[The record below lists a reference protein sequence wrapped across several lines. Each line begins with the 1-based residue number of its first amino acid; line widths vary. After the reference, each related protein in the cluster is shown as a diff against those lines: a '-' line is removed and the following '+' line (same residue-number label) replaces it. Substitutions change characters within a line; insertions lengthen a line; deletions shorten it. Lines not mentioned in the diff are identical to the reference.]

1 MAKFTVMHES
11 DVAPSAT
18 YPAPFTRAD
27 GVLESRRVSPEGFST
42 WLIRATLADGATLEW
57 DGTHGDEG
65 IYVVDGALDVDGQ
78 RCEAD
83 GAIVVE
89 AGVACTAR
97 ARGATQ
103 IVHVGPYDPA
113 PPADGLYGAPGP
125 GKVVH
130 VVGPRGWF
138 ASGDRERVDARWFA
152 DSTCPTCRIS
162 FFHVRLTEGNR
173 KDIPHTH
180 TQDEIIHVLSGS
192 IVFARNE
199 YGPGTSL
206 VIPANMRYSVTTGPD
221 GIGFLNYR
229 RDVSVQGYGKIKGPE
244 LEGGIVRG
252 GTEVRDLVDVA
263 AR

>member
-1 MAKFTVMHES
+1 MNES
-11 DVAPSAT
+11 EVAPSVG
-18 YPAPFTRAD
+18 YPAPFTRAAN
-27 GVLESRRVSPEGFST
+27 VLESRRVSPDGFST

-57 DGTHGDEG
+57 DAVHGDEG
-65 IYVVDGALDVDGQ
+65 IYVLDGSLDIDGET
-78 RCEAD
+78 CGAD
-83 GAIVVE
+83 GAVVIE
-89 AGVACTAR
+89 AGVSCAAR
-97 ARGATQ
+97 ARGTTR
-103 IVHVGPYDPA
+103 IVHVGSYDPT
-113 PPADGLYGAPGP
+113 PPVDGLYGAPEP

-130 VVGPRGWF
+130 VVGRRGWF

-162 FFHVRLTEGNR
+162 FFHVRLAEGNR
-173 KDIPHTH
+173 KDLPHTH

-192 IVFARNE
+192 IVFARQE

-229 RDVSVQGYGKIKGPE
+229 RDVSVQGYGTAKDPE
-244 LEGGIVRG
+244 LEGGVARG
-252 GTEVRDLVDVA
+252 GTEVRDLVDIA